1 MVSCILGIS
10 TNVNIKLNAF
20 HMLHKKPDYYA
31 ILETQTRFS
40 KKNPKFSN
48 SIFYFNFCLKF
59 TVRGRPAANGVS
71 SRYDLILVP
80 FESPYSFT

>member
-40 KKNPKFSN
+40 KKKSN
-48 SIFYFNFCLKF
+48 FQIQSFISIFVLN
-59 TVRGRPAANGVS
+59 
-71 SRYDLILVP
+71 
-80 FESPYSFT
+80 

>member
-40 KKNPKFSN
+40 KKIKFSN
-48 SIFYFNFCLKF
+48 SIFYFNFCFKLA
-59 TVRGRPAANGVS
+59 VRGRPAANGVS
-71 SRYDLILVP
+71 SRYDFILVP